1 MHAKRKVDSV
11 LASELMFGGRHFF
24 PNFIISSLGLTMV
37 RAVCL
42 AEIKQAILCRSSLC
56 IVRGPTHRHLLGC
69 TKSRSA
75 EKSGCNSLQ
84 VKHGEERWVLD
95 A

>member
-1 MHAKRKVDSV
+1 MFESSRCTQRERLLRV

-69 TKSRSA
+69 TKS
-75 EKSGCNSLQ
+75 
-84 VKHGEERWVLD
+84 
-95 A
+95 

>member
-1 MHAKRKVDSV
+1 MHAKRKVFSV

-37 RAVCL
+37 RLVCL

-56 IVRGPTHRHLLGC
+56 IVRAHSPPFARMHQELIGGKIR
-69 TKSRSA
+69 
-75 EKSGCNSLQ
+75 LQ
-84 VKHGEERWVLD
+84 FFTGQAWW
-95 A
+95 

>member
-1 MHAKRKVDSV
+1 MHAKRKVASV
-11 LASELMFGGRHFF
+11 MASELMFGGRHFF

-37 RAVCL
+37 CAVCL

-69 TKSRSA
+69 TKS
-75 EKSGCNSLQ
+75 
-84 VKHGEERWVLD
+84 
-95 A
+95 